1 MSTYLT
7 IYIQPKE
14 GKPIGLT
21 SYSSNH
27 EIYNYFREN
36 MNIVYLND
44 ESEKYTEITIQDINN
59 VYNSID
65 SDFVKLKNKIDLFK
79 TCANGNSEILYEILE
94 CEEYLNELTNVKHTI
109 RFIKELIEE
118 SIFSNSDYTKILC
131 NIG

>member
-14 GKPIGLT
+14 GKPIGLI
-21 SYSSNH
+21 SYSSSN

-59 VYNSID
+59 IYDSVK
-65 SDFVKLKNKIDLFK
+65 SDFFKLKNKIDLFK

-94 CEEYLNELTNVKHTI
+94 CEECLDELTNIRHII
-109 RFIKELIEE
+109 RFLRELIGEAT
-118 SIFSNSDYTKILC
+118 FSSSDYTKVLC

>member
-14 GKPIGLT
+14 GKPISLIN
-21 SYSSNH
+21 YSSSH
-27 EIYNYFREN
+27 EIYSYFREN
-36 MNIVYLND
+36 MTIVYLND

-59 VYNSID
+59 VYDSIK

-79 TCANGNSEILYEILE
+79 TCANGNTEILYEILE
-94 CEEYLNELTNVKHTI
+94 WEEYLHELTNIKHTI

-118 SIFSNSDYTKILC
+118 TTFSSSDYTKVLC